1 MVDAITCNRNST
13 LKNMNMKIK
22 LNRVLGIMIMAGA
35 LVISLDSCLKNSLPN
50 ETDFSHLQD
59 HVDLI
64 KGGLTN
70 FSSNNIR
77 FSSDTASYTITAN
90 LASVNLPKS
99 PVNVTIGVDA
109 SLIATYNAANG
120 TNFLL
125 LPTDAYTLAS
135 TSLTIPAGQQYA
147 TTTLEV
153 YQSNVDPSKSYLLPI
168 SITDAS
174 GKALTSNLNT
184 MYFNIIGNVIA
195 GDYNW
200 DFSRWSSPVMSGPP
214 DGTSFTG
221 DVNSFIADNA
231 TQVEVSSG
239 YYIGPRYVISFTDS
253 SGVPTQFKVKL
264 NADDIAT
271 MATAGVKV
279 TDGPNIIKADFATGE
294 YIFQYTTLSRYVIDR
309 YYK

>member
-1 MVDAITCNRNST
+1 
-13 LKNMNMKIK
+13 MKII
-22 LNRVLGIMIMAGA
+22 LNKWIGILTGVMLLVNLNSCIKDKGYA
-35 LVISLDSCLKNSLPN
+35 L
-50 ETDFSHLQD
+50 ETDFSSLQD
-59 HVDLI
+59 HVVLN

-70 FSSNNIR
+70 FSANNIR
-77 FSSDTASYTITAN
+77 FSADTATYNITAT
-90 LASVNLPKS
+90 LASVDLPSS
-99 PVNVTIGVDA
+99 PVSVTIGVDA

-120 TNFLL
+120 TAFL
-125 LPTDAYTLAS
+125 PMPSDAYTLAS
-135 TSLTIPAGQQYA
+135 SSLTIPAGQQYA

-153 YQSNVDPSKSYLLPI
+153 YRDKVDPTLSYMLPI

-174 GKALTSNLNT
+174 GKALSSNLNT
-184 MYFNIIGNVIA
+184 VYFNIIGNIIA

-231 TQVEVSSG
+231 SQVEVSSG
-239 YYIGPRYVISFTDS
+239 YYIGPRYVISFTNTA
-253 SGVPTQFKVKL
+253 GVLSDFKVKL
-264 NADDIAT
+264 NADDVAT

-279 TDGPNIIKADFATGE
+279 TDGPNIIKADPVTGE

>member
-1 MVDAITCNRNST
+1 
-13 LKNMNMKIK
+13 MNMKIK
-22 LNRVLGIMIMAGA
+22 LNRVLGIMMMAGA
-35 LVISLDSCLKNSLPN
+35 IVISLDSCLKSSLPN

-59 HVDLI
+59 HVILI

-70 FSSNNIR
+70 FSSNNIS

-153 YQSNVDPSKSYLLPI
+153 YQAKVDPTQSYLLPI

-184 MYFNIIGNVIA
+184 IYFNIIGNIIA
-195 GDYNW
+195 GNYSW
-200 DFSRWSSPVMSGPP
+200 DFTRWGNPNQTGAP
-214 DGTSFTG
+214 DITFTG
-221 DVNSFIADNA
+221 HSTSFIADNNR
-231 TQVEVSSG
+231 QVEVASG

-253 SGVPTQFKVKL
+253 AGIPTKFKVKL
-264 NADDIAT
+264 NADDVAT
-271 MATAGVKV
+271 MANAGVIV
-279 TDGPNIIKADFATGE
+279 TDGPNILIANYNTGE
-294 YIFQYTTLSRYVIDR
+294 YKFQYTTKTRYVIDR